1 MSSITSRSRLA
12 LTVYNQG
19 SALVRDTRT
28 VTLAAGRNTL
38 DVTDVAEQIDPTSV
52 QIVSTTDPM
61 GTRIIEQNYL
71 FDLVDPDVL
80 VSRFVDQPVRITAAD
95 GTTFDGVLL
104 SGRMGSIILR
114 LADGGVLSIARD
126 QVRDLR
132 FASLPGGLITRPT
145 LRWLIDSAMQGEQTL
160 ELTYLTHG
168 IGWSADYIILLG
180 RDQTSVSLS
189 GWITLTNTSG
199 AAYPDATVKLV
210 AGDVRRLPSPMHK
223 DDMERPM
230 FARQAA
236 AAPVEQREFFEYQ
249 LYEIRHPVTVGSS
262 ETKQV
267 EFVCAPAIPART
279 HYRITPQSIGGA
291 RPIVDRQVGT
301 SGRVPISVWLEFDT
315 GADSGLDADLPAGR
329 MRVYQPDVDGT
340 ALLIGEN
347 VIRHTPNGERITLQL
362 GDAFD
367 LVAEREQVDYKLI
380 GDTVIDE
387 TFAIHL
393 RNRKDDDTVEIR
405 VCERLFRWANWE
417 ILSASLPYDKHDAR
431 TIEFRPSV
439 PPGEEV
445 VVRYTVRYQIP
456 APPR

>member
-1 MSSITSRSRLA
+1 MNDTIIRSRLA

-28 VTLAAGRNTL
+28 VTLAAGRNAL
-38 DVTDVAEQIDPTSV
+38 DVTDVAELIDPTSV
-52 QIVSTTDPM
+52 QIVSVTDPA
-61 GTRIIEQNYL
+61 GTRIVEQNYL

-80 VSRFVDQPVRITAAD
+80 VSRFVDQPVRVTAAD

-114 LADGGVLSIARD
+114 AADGGVLSIARD

-132 FASLPGGLITRPT
+132 FPSLPGGLITRPT
-145 LRWLIDSAMQGEQTL
+145 LRWLIDSAAEGEQML

-168 IGWSADYIILLG
+168 IGWSADYLVVLG
-180 RDQTSVSLS
+180 RDQASVAVS

-210 AGDVRRLPSPMHK
+210 AGDVRRLPAP
-223 DDMERPM
+223 
-230 FARQAA
+230 QAENMGGLAKRALA
-236 AAPVEQREFFEYQ
+236 AAPTVEQREFFEYQ
-249 LYEIRHPVTVGSS
+249 LYEIEHPVTVGNS

-267 EFVCAPAIPART
+267 EFVSAAAIPART
-279 HYRITPQSIGGA
+279 HYRIAPQPMGGP
-291 RPIVDRQVGT
+291 RPLIDRALGT
-301 SGRVPISVWLEFDT
+301 RGRVPIGAWLEFDT
-315 GADSGLDADLPAGR
+315 GAGSGLNADLPAGR

-347 VIRHTPNGERITLQL
+347 AIAHTPNGERITLQL

-367 LVAEREQVDYKLI
+367 LVGEREQVDFKLI

-387 TFAIHL
+387 TFAIRL

-405 VCERLFRWANWE
+405 VFERLFRWADWE
-417 ILSASLPYDKHDAR
+417 ILSASLPYEKHDAR

-445 VVRYTVRYQIP
+445 IVRYTVRYQIP